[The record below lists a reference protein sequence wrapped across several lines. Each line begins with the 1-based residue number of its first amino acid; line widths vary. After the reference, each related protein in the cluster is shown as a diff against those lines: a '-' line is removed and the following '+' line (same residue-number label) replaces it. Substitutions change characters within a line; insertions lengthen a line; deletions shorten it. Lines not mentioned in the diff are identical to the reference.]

1 MDPKEAL
8 YEFAHRTTNQLVSW
22 PIPKEEKQRMK
33 QLGYVYCRREVVV
46 RDTKLWVW
54 RLTEKG
60 KEVVQELLDETGS
73 FLTLDEADE
82 ITKDFWDKLKRI

>member
-8 YEFAHRTTNQLVSW
+8 YEFAHRTTSQLVGW

-33 QLGYVYCRREVVV
+33 RFGYVYCRKEVVV
-46 RDTKLWVW
+46 GDTKLWVW

>member
-8 YEFAHRTTNQLVSW
+8 YEFAHRTTSHLVSW

-33 QLGYVYCRREVVV
+33 KLGYVSCQRETIVGN
-46 RDTKLWVW
+46 TKLWVW

-60 KEVVQELLDETGS
+60 REVVDEMLKEDEGIC
-73 FLTLDEADE
+73 TLDEADE
-82 ITKDFWDKLKRI
+82 IEKEFRDRLKGI